1 MSDQN
6 IRTEHRVPSTEHQ
19 RIRLPYW
26 FDIVFVAALALYAFL
41 GITLVPFHGDEA
53 MQIYMSGDYATV
65 FLEGS
70 AASLANQGP
79 YYIDSDAQLRI
90 LNGTINRQ
98 TIGLAWYTAGYTRAD
113 LPPAPG
119 WDWGLSYDNDVATGH
134 RPTEHQLVVARIPS
148 ALLLAGSVA
157 VMFALAQRV
166 GGRVVAYGATA
177 LYTLNPVVLVNGRR
191 AMQEGAL
198 LFFGLLAVYA
208 ACLIVQH
215 MRAADTHPRSAA
227 GQFWRW
233 ALLALACGLTLASKH
248 SGVVFVAATLGW
260 VFIGGILRAWAG
272 RGRLRRIA
280 LHVLQTALAGLAAV
294 GLFVALSPALWN
306 DPLARFGDLLA
317 ARAELIDIQVTA
329 YPTAPMSLD
338 ERISAI
344 LTQPFMT
351 PTAHFEADAFDVP
364 PMQAEIARYM
374 ASPLSGVQFG
384 VAGAALEFLSLIGII
399 GLVFWLLRRG
409 RARATA
415 AGLLVWLAVTVA
427 SLLANP
433 LPWQRYYLSLIP
445 VVSLLAVIGG
455 LWLLRRLGANVY
467 VEPAGSDPE

>member
-1 MSDQN
+1 
-6 IRTEHRVPSTEHQ
+6 
-19 RIRLPYW
+19 
-26 FDIVFVAALALYAFL
+26 AFL
-41 GITLVPFHGDEA
+41 GLALVTCHGDEA
-53 MQIYMSGDYATV
+53 MQMYMSGDYATV
-65 FLEGS
+65 FLDGN
-70 AASLANQGP
+70 AASLASTGP
-79 YYIDSDAQLRI
+79 YFIDSDPHLRI

-98 TIGLAWYTAGYTRAD
+98 AIGLAWHMAGYTRAD

-119 WDWGLSYDNDVATGH
+119 WDWGLSYADDVATGH

-148 ALLLAGSVA
+148 ALLLAASVA
-157 VMFALAQRV
+157 VMFAPSQRV
-166 GGRVVAYGATA
+166 GGRAVAYGATA

-215 MRAADTHPRSAA
+215 LRTDDARPRSAVA
-227 GQFWRW
+227 QFWRW

-248 SGVVFVAATLGW
+248 SGIVFVAAALGW
-260 VFIGGILRAWAG
+260 VVTGGLLRAWAG

-280 LHVLQTALAGLAAV
+280 LLVLQTAFAGLAAV

-306 DPLARFGDLLA
+306 DPLARFSDLLA
-317 ARAELIDIQVTA
+317 VRAELIDIQVAAYSSTA
-329 YPTAPMSLD
+329 LTLD
-338 ERISAI
+338 ARISAI

-351 PTAHFEADAFDVP
+351 PTAHFETDVFDVP

-384 VAGAALEFLSLIGII
+384 SAGAALELLSLIGIVGI
-399 GLVFWLLRRG
+399 AFWLLRRG